1 MKDLNDYSLLKHN
14 TFGMDVRAERFIEYV
29 SEEELISI
37 LPLLH
42 EHRFLHIGGGSNI
55 LFCGNYDGI
64 ILHSAIAGIS
74 VVAED
79 EASVSVKVG
88 AGVQWDDFVSY
99 AVEKRWSGAENL
111 SLIPGEVGAS
121 AVQNI
126 GAYGVEAKDL
136 IENVETIDLTD
147 GTRRVF
153 LNSECVYGYRKSIFK
168 NELKGRYAVTYVTY
182 RLSKVFQ
189 PKIDYGNVREK
200 LQGKELT
207 PENVRNAVIDIRQSK
222 LPDPEV
228 TGNAGSFFMN
238 PVVSLEKYEALKTEN
253 PDMPH
258 YIVDGGVKIPA
269 GWLIEKCGWKG
280 KSLGRAG
287 VCPNQALVLINLGGA
302 TGSDIVALSNAVCQS
317 VSEKFGISISPEV
330 NII

>member
-14 TFGMDVRAERFIEYV
+14 TFGMDVLAERFIEYS
-29 SEEELISI
+29 SEEELLAVIPQLSGKN
-37 LPLLH
+37 
-42 EHRFLHIGGGSNI
+42 FLHIGGGSNI
-55 LFCGNYDGI
+55 LFCGIYHGI
-64 ILHSAIAGIS
+64 ILHSAISGIS
-74 VVAED
+74 VESETD
-79 EASVSVKVG
+79 SSVFVRVG
-88 AGVQWDDFVSY
+88 AGVKWDDFVSY
-99 AVEKRWSGAENL
+99 AVDKGWSGAENL

-136 IENVETIDLTD
+136 IERIEAIDLND
-147 GTRRVF
+147 GSRCVF
-153 LNSECVYGYRKSIFK
+153 LNKDCGYGYRKSIFK
-168 NELKGRYAVTYVTY
+168 TELKGRYAITYVTY
-182 RLSKVFQ
+182 RLSKIFE
-189 PKIDYGNVREK
+189 PKLDYGNVREK

-207 PENVRNAVIDIRQSK
+207 PENVRNVVIEIRRSK

-238 PVVSLEKYEALKTEN
+238 PVVSKDKYESLKAVY

-258 YIVDGGVKIPA
+258 YVVDGGVKIPA

-302 TGSDIVALSNAVCQS
+302 TGQDVVALSDAVCRS
-317 VSEKFGISISPEV
+317 VNEKFGISISPEV

>member
-99 AVEKRWSGAENL
+99 AVEKGWSGAENL

-153 LNSECVYGYRKSIFK
+153 LNAECVYGYRKSIFK

-228 TGNAGSFFMN
+228 IGNAGSFFMN
-238 PVVSLEKYEALKTEN
+238 PIVSLEKYEALKTEN

-302 TGSDIVALSNAVCQS
+302 TGSDIVALSNAVCKS

>member
-99 AVEKRWSGAENL
+99 AVEKGWSGAENL

-153 LNSECVYGYRKSIFK
+153 LNAECVYGYRKSIFK

-200 LQGKELT
+200 LLGKELT

-302 TGSDIVALSNAVCQS
+302 TGRDIVALSNAVCQS

>member
-153 LNSECVYGYRKSIFK
+153 LNAECVYGYRKSIFK

>member
-79 EASVSVKVG
+79 ETSVSVKVG
-88 AGVQWDDFVSY
+88 AGVQWDDFVSC
-99 AVEKRWSGAENL
+99 AVEKGWSGAENL

-153 LNSECVYGYRKSIFK
+153 LNAECGYGYRKSIFK

-200 LQGKELT
+200 LLGKELT

-238 PVVSLEKYEALKTEN
+238 PVVCLEKYEALKTEN

-302 TGSDIVALSNAVCQS
+302 TGRDIVALSNAVCKS

>member
-99 AVEKRWSGAENL
+99 AVEKGWSGAENL

-153 LNSECVYGYRKSIFK
+153 LNAECVYGYRKSIFK

-228 TGNAGSFFMN
+228 IGNAGSFFMN

-287 VCPNQALVLINLGGA
+287 VCPNQALVLINLGGT

>member
-1 MKDLNDYSLLKHN
+1 MKHN

-99 AVEKRWSGAENL
+99 AVEKGWSGAENL

-153 LNSECVYGYRKSIFK
+153 LNAECVYGYRKSIFK

-228 TGNAGSFFMN
+228 IGNAGSFFMN

>member
-29 SEEELISI
+29 SEEELLSI

-99 AVEKRWSGAENL
+99 AVEKGWSGAENL

-153 LNSECVYGYRKSIFK
+153 LNAECVYGYRKSIFK

-228 TGNAGSFFMN
+228 IGNAGSFFMK
-238 PVVSLEKYEALKTEN
+238 PVVRLEKYEALKTEN

>member
-88 AGVQWDDFVSY
+88 AGVLWDDFVSY
-99 AVEKRWSGAENL
+99 AVEKGWSGAENL

-136 IENVETIDLTD
+136 IENVETIDLID

-153 LNSECVYGYRKSIFK
+153 LNAECVYGYRKSIFK

-228 TGNAGSFFMN
+228 IGNAGSFFMN
-238 PVVSLEKYEALKTEN
+238 PVVSLEKYEVLKTEN

-302 TGSDIVALSNAVCQS
+302 TGRDIVALSNAVCKS

>member
-99 AVEKRWSGAENL
+99 AVEKGWSGAENL

-153 LNSECVYGYRKSIFK
+153 LNAECVYGYRKSIFK

-200 LQGKELT
+200 LLGKEIT

>member
-99 AVEKRWSGAENL
+99 AVEKGWSGAENL

>member
-99 AVEKRWSGAENL
+99 AVEKGWSGAENL

-153 LNSECVYGYRKSIFK
+153 LNAECVYGYRKSIFK

-228 TGNAGSFFMN
+228 IGNAGSFFMN

-302 TGSDIVALSNAVCQS
+302 TGRDIVALSNAVCQS

>member
-29 SEEELISI
+29 SEEELIRI

-99 AVEKRWSGAENL
+99 AVEKGWSGAENL

-153 LNSECVYGYRKSIFK
+153 LNAECVYGYRKSIFK

-228 TGNAGSFFMN
+228 IGNAGSFFMN

>member
-99 AVEKRWSGAENL
+99 AVEKGWSGAENL

-153 LNSECVYGYRKSIFK
+153 LNAECVYGYRKSIFK

-200 LQGKELT
+200 LLGKELT

>member
-88 AGVQWDDFVSY
+88 AGVLWDDFVSY
-99 AVEKRWSGAENL
+99 AVEKGWSGAENL

-153 LNSECVYGYRKSIFK
+153 LNAECVYGYRKSIFK

-228 TGNAGSFFMN
+228 IGNAGSFFMN
-238 PVVSLEKYEALKTEN
+238 PVVSLEKYEVLKTEN

-302 TGSDIVALSNAVCQS
+302 TGRDIVALSNAVCKS

>member
-99 AVEKRWSGAENL
+99 AVEKGWSGAENL

-153 LNSECVYGYRKSIFK
+153 LNAECVYGYRKSIFK

-200 LQGKELT
+200 LQGK
-207 PENVRNAVIDIRQSK
+207 
-222 LPDPEV
+222 
-228 TGNAGSFFMN
+228 
-238 PVVSLEKYEALKTEN
+238 
-253 PDMPH
+253 
-258 YIVDGGVKIPA
+258 
-269 GWLIEKCGWKG
+269 
-280 KSLGRAG
+280 
-287 VCPNQALVLINLGGA
+287 NLH
-302 TGSDIVALSNAVCQS
+302 QRM
-317 VSEKFGISISPEV
+317 
-330 NII
+330 

>member
-29 SEEELISI
+29 SEEELLSI

-99 AVEKRWSGAENL
+99 AVEKGWSGAENL

-153 LNSECVYGYRKSIFK
+153 LNAECVYGYRKSIFK

-228 TGNAGSFFMN
+228 IGNAGSFFMN

>member
-99 AVEKRWSGAENL
+99 AVEKGWSGAENL

-153 LNSECVYGYRKSIFK
+153 LNAECGYCYRKSIFK
-168 NELKGRYAVTYVTY
+168 NELKVRYAVTYVTY

-207 PENVRNAVIDIRQSK
+207 PENVRNVVIDIRQSK

>member
-99 AVEKRWSGAENL
+99 AVEKGWSGAENL

-153 LNSECVYGYRKSIFK
+153 LNAECVYGYRKSIFK

-228 TGNAGSFFMN
+228 IGNAGSFFMN